1 MQINRLFRLPHLRIP
16 TKMKYFAILTIFLIG
31 CNNPQKNTSA
41 SETETNTDV
50 PHTQH
55 DEIIQQDLQNKQ
67 RELNLLRE
75 IRVAQQNDDEEA
87 YQFFM
92 EDFYQIPRL
101 VLTEEQKKHPKFK
114 EWIETSLIT
123 SGAFVDSK
131 YDYIVNGQ

>member
-1 MQINRLFRLPHLRIP
+1 
-16 TKMKYFAILTIFLIG
+16 MKYITILASLFLFG
-31 CNNPQKNTSA
+31 CKEPQKSTNTT
-41 SETETNTDV
+41 ETETNTETSY
-50 PHTQH
+50 TQY
-55 DEIIQQDLQNKQ
+55 DEIIQQDLENKQ
-67 RELNLLRE
+67 RELNLLRD
-75 IRVAQQNDDEEA
+75 IRVAQQNEDEEA

>member
-1 MQINRLFRLPHLRIP
+1 MIAES
-16 TKMKYFAILTIFLIG
+16 KMKYIIILVSLFLLG
-31 CNNPQKNTSA
+31 CEESQKSTNT
-41 SETETNTDV
+41 TETQTNTKISY
-50 PHTQH
+50 TQH

-114 EWIETSLIT
+114 KWIDTSLIT

-131 YDYIVNGQ
+131 YDYIINEQ